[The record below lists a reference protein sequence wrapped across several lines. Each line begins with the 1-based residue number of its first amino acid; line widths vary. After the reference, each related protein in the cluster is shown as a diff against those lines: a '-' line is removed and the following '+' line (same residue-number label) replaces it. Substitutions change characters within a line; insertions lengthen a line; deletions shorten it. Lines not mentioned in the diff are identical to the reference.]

1 MACGVSIAKM
11 STTIK
16 SKIPGL
22 YVGTDK
28 HQWWKEAVV
37 YQIYPASFLD
47 SNGDGWGDV
56 PGITKK
62 LDYLKDLGVDVIW
75 ISPIYKSPQADM
87 GYDIADYED
96 IDPSYGTLADVD
108 HLIAEIKKRDMK
120 LVMDLVVNHT
130 SEQHA
135 WFLDSRSSKT
145 SSKRD
150 WYIWKPAKYDA
161 NGNRQP
167 PNNWALILGEAN
179 SAWTWDETTQEYY
192 LSLFTPEQPDL
203 NWENPAVRAAVHD
216 ILRFWLDRGASG
228 FRMDVINLISKV
240 QTYPD
245 AEVAVKGAK
254 YQPGDKFYAN
264 GPRLHE
270 YLKEINTK
278 VLSKYDTL
286 TVGEMPFVRNEDEI
300 MRVVGAESSEL
311 NMIFAFDLVDIDN
324 VPGDFK
330 FTLHPWDA
338 RDLKKIVS
346 RLQRLM
352 LERDGWNS
360 VFVENHDQP
369 RSVSRYT
376 DDSDE
381 WREYGAK
388 LLCLMQ
394 TTLAGTLYVY
404 QGEEIGMRN
413 VPASWKP
420 EEYKDIE
427 SINFWKKNNELYP
440 NDEEKL
446 ALARKILQRK
456 ARDNA
461 RTPVQ
466 WDSTPHAGFT
476 APTSTPWMRVVP
488 DYTYINAA
496 AQLTTPNPTPGT
508 LSVHAFWKRGLENRK
523 KHKDVFVYG
532 DFEVIDPQHEKV
544 VAWKRWS
551 ETEAFVTVLN
561 FSGEEIQWTG
571 LDGSGVEVK
580 KWVAGNYDERE
591 LERRGTGGKVVLRAW
606 EGLLGVCA

>member
-1 MACGVSIAKM
+1 
-11 STTIK
+11 
-16 SKIPGL
+16 
-22 YVGTDK
+22 
-28 HQWWKEAVV
+28 
-37 YQIYPASFLD
+37 
-47 SNGDGWGDV
+47 
-56 PGITKK
+56 
-62 LDYLKDLGVDVIW
+62 
-75 ISPIYKSPQADM
+75 M

-108 HLIAEIKKRDMK
+108 NLIAEIKKRGMK

-130 SEQHA
+130 SEEHA

-150 WYIWKPAKYDA
+150 WYIWKPARYDA
-161 NGNRQP
+161 DGNRQP

-203 NWENPAVRAAVHD
+203 NWENPAVREAVHN

-228 FRMDVINLISKV
+228 FRMDVINLISKH
-240 QTYPD
+240 QDFPD
-245 AEVAVKGAK
+245 APVVVKAK
-254 YQPGDKFYAN
+254 YQPGDKYYAN

-270 YLKEINTK
+270 YLKEINQK
-278 VLSKYDTL
+278 VLSKYDAM

-300 MRVVGAESSEL
+300 MRIVGATSGEL

-338 RDLKKIVS
+338 RDLKRTVS

-360 VFVENHDQP
+360 LFVENHDQP

-404 QGEEIGMRN
+404 QGEELGMRN
-413 VPASWKP
+413 VPP
-420 EEYKDIE
+420 EWEPSEYKDIE

-440 NDEEKL
+440 GDEEKL
-446 ALARKILQRK
+446 AHARKVLQRK

-466 WDSTPHAGFT
+466 WDASPHAGFT
-476 APTSTPWMRVVP
+476 SPSSTPWMRVVP
-488 DYTYINAA
+488 DYTTVNAD
-496 AQLTTPNPTPGT
+496 AQLRDPKPTPGT

-532 DFEVIDPQHEKV
+532 DFQVIDQENEKV
-544 VAWKRWS
+544 VAWKRWGES
-551 ETEAFVTVLN
+551 EAFVTVLN
-561 FSGEEIQWTG
+561 FSGESVQWEG
-571 LDGSGVEVK
+571 LTNEGVK
-580 KWVAGNYDERE
+580 LQRWVAGNYDETELDSRE
-591 LERRGTGGKVVLRAW
+591 TSGVIVLKPW
-606 EGLLGVCA
+606 EGLLGVCAK

>member
-1 MACGVSIAKM
+1 MATK
-11 STTIK
+11 K
-16 SKIPGL
+16 DL

-28 HQWWKEAVV
+28 HRWWKEAVV

-47 SNGDGWGDV
+47 TNGDGWGDI
-56 PGITKK
+56 PGITQK
-62 LDYLKDLGVDVIW
+62 LDYLQDLGVDVIW
-75 ISPIYKSPQADM
+75 VSPIYKSPQADM
-87 GYDIADYED
+87 GYDIANYED

-108 HLIAEIKKRDMK
+108 NLIAELKKRNMK

-130 SEQHA
+130 SEEHA

-161 NGNRQP
+161 DGNRQP
-167 PNNWALILGEAN
+167 PNNWAQILGEAN
-179 SAWTWDETTQEYY
+179 SAWTWDEETQEYY

-203 NWENPAVRAAVHD
+203 NWQSNSVRAAVHD
-216 ILRFWLDRGASG
+216 VLRFWLDRGCSG

-240 QTYPD
+240 QTFVD
-245 AEVAVKGAK
+245 AEVVVKDNK
-254 YQPGDKFYAN
+254 YQPGDKYYAN

-270 YLKEINTK
+270 WLKELNRD

-286 TVGEMPFVRNEDEI
+286 TVGEMPFVRDEDEI

-311 NMIFAFDLVDIDN
+311 NMIFSFDLVDIDN

-338 RDLKKIVS
+338 TDLKRIVN

-360 VFVENHDQP
+360 LFVENHDQP

-381 WREYGAK
+381 YREYGAK
-388 LLCLMQ
+388 LLALMQ

-404 QGEEIGMRN
+404 QGEELGMRN
-413 VPASWKP
+413 VPESWD
-420 EEYKDIE
+420 ESEYKDVE
-427 SINFWKKNNELYP
+427 SINFFKKYHTLYP
-440 NDEEKL
+440 NSEEKQ
-446 ALARKILQRK
+446 ALARRIMNKK

-466 WDSTPHAGFT
+466 WTSAPHAGFT
-476 APTSTPWMRVVP
+476 SSDSKPWMRVND
-488 DYTYINAA
+488 DYIAVNAQQ
-496 AQLTTPNPTPGT
+496 QLSHPNPSPGT
-508 LSVHAFWKRGLENRK
+508 FSVHAFWRRALANRK
-523 KHKDVFVYG
+523 RHADVFVYG
-532 DFEVIDPQHEKV
+532 DFEMLDMSHKSV
-544 VAWKRWS
+544 VAFRRWS
-551 ETEAFVTVLN
+551 EDEEFVTVLN
-561 FSGEEIQWTG
+561 FSREEVIWGG
-571 LDGSGVEVK
+571 LGSLEVK
-580 KWVAGNYDERE
+580 TWVGGNYDEDG
-591 LERRGTGGKVVLRAW
+591 LKERKVGRGVDVELRAW
-606 EGLLGVCA
+606 EGVLGSVAREV

>member
-1 MACGVSIAKM
+1 MSGVARTQKDM
-11 STTIK
+11 
-16 SKIPGL
+16 

-28 HQWWKEAVV
+28 HRWWKEAVV

-56 PGITKK
+56 PGITQK

-75 ISPIYKSPQADM
+75 VSPIYKSPQADM

-108 HLIAEIKKRDMK
+108 NLIKEVKKRDMK

-130 SEQHA
+130 SDEHA
-135 WFLDSRSSKT
+135 WFLDSRSSKG
-145 SSKRD
+145 SAKRD

-161 NGNRQP
+161 DGNRQP
-167 PNNWALILGEAN
+167 PNNWAQILGEAN
-179 SAWTWDETTQEYY
+179 SAWTWDEKTQEYY

-203 NWENPAVRAAVHD
+203 NWENPAVREAVHN

-240 QTYPD
+240 QTFPD
-245 AEVAVKGAK
+245 ADVVVKDNK
-254 YQPGDKFYAN
+254 YQPGDKYYAN

-270 YLKEINTK
+270 WLKELNRN
-278 VLSKYDTL
+278 VLSKYDTI
-286 TVGEMPFVRNEDEI
+286 TVGEMPFVRDEDEI
-300 MRVVGAESSEL
+300 MRVVGAESEEL
-311 NMIFAFDLVDIDN
+311 NMIFSFDLVDIDN

-338 RDLKKIVS
+338 SDLKRILN

-360 VFVENHDQP
+360 LFVENHDQP
-369 RSVSRYT
+369 RSISRYT

-381 WREYGAK
+381 WRDYGAK

-413 VPASWKP
+413 VPTSWGP

-427 SINFWKKNNELYP
+427 SINFFKKYRDLYP
-440 NDEEKL
+440 NDPEKQ
-446 ALARKILQRK
+446 ALAAKILQRK
-456 ARDNA
+456 ARDSA
-461 RTPVQ
+461 RTPMQ
-466 WDSTPHAGFT
+466 WSSDPQAGFT
-476 APTSTPWMRVVP
+476 TTSKPWMRVND
-488 DYTYINAA
+488 DYTTINAA
-496 AQLTTPNPTPGT
+496 AQLSNPNPAPGT
-508 LSVHAFWKRGLENRK
+508 LSVHAFWKRALANRK
-523 KHKDVFVYG
+523 QEKDVFVYG
-532 DFEVIDPQHEKV
+532 DFEMLDMEDKKV
-544 VAWKRWS
+544 VAFRRWS
-551 ETEAFVTVLN
+551 KEKAFVTVLN
-561 FSGEEIQWTG
+561 LSGEKVVWEG
-571 LDGSGVEVK
+571 LGKLKVG

-591 LERRGTGGKVVLRAW
+591 LEGRAVGEVLW
-606 EGLLGVCA
+606 S